1 MFIQKKVFNEEAWVS
16 AKHDSGLLIL
26 PADMFLIFFLIQVRE
41 HKHEKNVVCT
51 LPLVLVKMK
60 YIPSPATQSPTALQ
74 EACSPY
80 ESCTSIL
87 DAKLCVC
94 LNGVRLSM
102 HSAANLRCPPVQ
114 VLKPINAHILRQT
127 NAHPQTHPGALF
139 NGLKHWGWHSKTLH
153 EHPSNISHWPASK
166 NG

>member
-1 MFIQKKVFNEEAWVS
+1 MKKPGFQQSMTQACS
-16 AKHDSGLLIL
+16 FSQQIC
-26 PADMFLIFFLIQVRE
+26 FLIFFLIQVHE

-80 ESCTSIL
+80 ESCASIL

-94 LNGVRLSM
+94 LNGVRLPM
-102 HSAANLRCPPVQ
+102 HSAANLCCPPVQ
-114 VLKPINAHILRQT
+114 VLKPINTHILRQT
-127 NAHPQTHPGALF
+127 NAHPQTYPGALF

-153 EHPSNISHWPASK
+153 EHPSTSPIGQHPK
-166 NG
+166 TVKQRKKR